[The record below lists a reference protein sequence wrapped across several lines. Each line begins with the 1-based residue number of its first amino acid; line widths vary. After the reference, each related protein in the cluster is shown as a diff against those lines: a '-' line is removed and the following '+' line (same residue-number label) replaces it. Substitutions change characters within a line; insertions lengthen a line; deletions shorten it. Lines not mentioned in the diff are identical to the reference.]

1 MKRTISALLVV
12 VITLAAVPATA
23 ADKETTKAAAGAN
36 TKPIA
41 AAIQKA
47 DLTSL
52 PAAKSMTAQ
61 KVPTSLP
68 RTGSN
73 RIRKQGGG
81 GKTGMIIGLVTTVV
95 GLGATVYM
103 VKEMNKEDD
112 NQ

>member
-12 VITLAAVPATA
+12 ATTLTAVPATA
-23 ADKETTKAAAGAN
+23 ADKETTKAVAEPN
-36 TKPIA
+36 TTPIA
-41 AAIQKA
+41 TAIQKA
-47 DLTSL
+47 DLKSI
-52 PAAKSMTAQ
+52 PAAKSLAAQ
-61 KVPTSLP
+61 KVPASLP

-81 GKTGMIIGLVTTVV
+81 GKTGMIIGLVSTAV

-103 VKEMNKEDD
+103 VKEMNKDQD